1 LPICD
6 CRFSIA
12 SFRLNLAEGT
22 LRSRL
27 QLKTEAAV
35 VGVLTRFLRTWL
47 VAAWQNLVLLIGNRQ
62 SQIGNHS
69 GFRFG
74 LFSTTRLSV
83 TEKTFGTELARV
95 RMRVSSNW
103 LSTTPSSVTW
113 PLSTMM

>member
-1 LPICD
+1 LPNCD

-47 VAAWQNLVLLIGNRQ
+47 VAAWQNLVLLIGN
-62 SQIGNHS
+62 HS